1 LEEFM
6 DARTIVSRYYN
17 AWTHHAGD
25 MSDVPLAHDFVF
37 TGPVASFDTAEG
49 YRAMARQAGAAVRG
63 FRVRHQFVAGD
74 LVCSVIDWEM
84 TMLPGTLTAAE
95 ILEIRDGE
103 IVREELI
110 YDAQDLRQAMAGPP
124 VVALLE
130 TACRSTADM
139 LGLIGHEGWAVPS
152 RCARWTVRQA
162 GNHLVGA
169 LLLLARIAR
178 QEPIDPAELDAQR
191 TADTDHLGPDPVR
204 SFQRAAT
211 GAVETFRNPAVL
223 EQRFDIPAPRTTGL
237 QLATISMLE
246 TLVHGWD
253 IASGAGVSYKPD
265 DAVISAVGEY
275 VMTAIG
281 EAPRGGPFGPVIPV
295 AAEADPFTALLGHL
309 GRRG

>member
-1 LEEFM
+1 M
-6 DARTIVSRYYN
+6 DARTIANRYYD

-25 MSDVPLAHDFVF
+25 MSDVPLAGDFVF
-37 TGPVASFDTAEG
+37 TGPVASFDSAEG
-49 YRAMARQAGAAVRG
+49 YRTMARQAGAAVRG

-103 IVREELI
+103 IVRGELI
-110 YDAQDLRQAMAGPP
+110 YDAQDLRQAMAVPP

-139 LGLIGHEGWAVPS
+139 LGLISDEGWAAPS

-178 QEPIDPAELDAQR
+178 REPIDPAEVDAQR
-191 TADTDHLGPDPVR
+191 TAETDHLGADPAE
-204 SFQRAAT
+204 SFQHAAA
-211 GAVETFRNPAVL
+211 GVVETFRDPAVP
-223 EQRFDIPAPRTTGL
+223 EQRFDIPAQGTTGL
-237 QLATISMLE
+237 QLATISVLE

-253 IASGAGVSYKPD
+253 IANGAGVSYKPD
-265 DAVISAVGEY
+265 DAVVTAVGEY
-275 VMTAIG
+275 AMTAIS
-281 EAPRGGPFGPVIPV
+281 EAPRGGPFGPVIRV
-295 AAEADPFTALLGHL
+295 AADADPFTALLGHL